1 MDERIVES
9 RSYFGV
15 LSALKCHPV
24 NSLSSEL
31 LSQPSQK
38 EVSIITPCSDWETGM
53 CGEEATFPR
62 AASRSVESQE
72 ENTDFLKARAD
83 GLGGNPCV

>member
-1 MDERIVES
+1 MDERIMES
-9 RSYFGV
+9 RACFGV

-38 EVSIITPCSDWETGM
+38 EVSIITPVFRLGNWNVERKQHFQEQPAGQW
-53 CGEEATFPR
+53 R
-62 AASRSVESQE
+62 ARRKTQIS
-72 ENTDFLKARAD
+72 
-83 GLGGNPCV
+83 